1 MLIGVEEFR
10 MLIIIKLWTS
20 MEIQIR
26 TNIIKEIESN

>member
-1 MLIGVEEFR
+1 MLIGIEEFR

-26 TNIIKEIESN
+26 MNIIKETESN

>member
-26 TNIIKEIESN
+26 MNIIKETESN

>member
-10 MLIIIKLWTS
+10 ILIIIKLWTS

-26 TNIIKEIESN
+26 TNIIKETESN

>member
-20 MEIQIR
+20 MEIQICI
-26 TNIIKEIESN
+26 NIIKETESN

>member
-10 MLIIIKLWTS
+10 MWIIIKLWTS

-26 TNIIKEIESN
+26 MNIIKETESN